1 MKGFC
6 AVIILAFLAAC
17 APVRVQYDYEPGTVF
32 ANYST
37 YALVEGLQSGLS
49 ELDERRLLQAVDRE
63 LRSKGFTLS
72 EDAGLLLDIQSN
84 IYQDPNQSSVGFGL
98 GGTGRNVGGGVS
110 VGVPLSAGQ
119 LQREIRFE
127 LIDPRRGR
135 TLWQAFSQDRFDE
148 RATPLQREE
157 RFAQIAARVF
167 GGFPPE
173 K

>member
-1 MKGFC
+1 MKRFC
-6 AVIILAFLAAC
+6 VLLVFAFLAAC
-17 APVRVQYDYEPGTVF
+17 APVRVQYDYEPGTAF
-32 ANYST
+32 SNYST
-37 YALVEGLQSGLS
+37 YALVEGLQTGLS
-49 ELDERRLLQAVDRE
+49 ELDERRLLEAVGRE
-63 LRSKGFTLS
+63 LQSKGFTLA
-72 EDAGLLLDIQSN
+72 EDPGLLLDIQSN
-84 IYQDPNQSSVGFGL
+84 IYQDPSQSSVGFGL
-98 GGTGRNVGGGVS
+98 GGTGRHMGGGVS

-148 RATPLQREE
+148 TATPLQREE

-167 GGFPPE
+167 AGFPPE